1 MAVPEPAV
9 LGASEWASYLGIR
22 RFGLVALH
30 GAMLSCKIGKMVDS
44 RQPVALTTIAGTEGD
59 AEPSSEVR
67 RVETID
73 RPRIL
78 RIFTWLRGPNT
89 EGAWLTVTDD
99 RGTVQFEGPLSVE
112 GDVEIPLC
120 HAHHVERVRV
130 LLETVRWHRQ
140 ADVCLSEG
148 LTEYVFV

>member
-1 MAVPEPAV
+1 
-9 LGASEWASYLGIR
+9 
-22 RFGLVALH
+22 
-30 GAMLSCKIGKMVDS
+30 MLSCKIGKMVDS

>member
-1 MAVPEPAV
+1 
-9 LGASEWASYLGIR
+9 
-22 RFGLVALH
+22 
-30 GAMLSCKIGKMVDS
+30 MVDS
-44 RQPVALTTIAGTEGD
+44 RQPAAFPTIAGDGAD
-59 AEPSSEVR
+59 DEPSSEVR

-73 RPRIL
+73 PLRIL

-99 RGTVQFEGPLSVE
+99 HGAVQFEGPLSVE
-112 GDVEIPLC
+112 GDVEIPLR
-120 HAHHVERVRV
+120 HAGHVERVRV

-140 ADVCLSEG
+140 ADVCLSEN

>member
-1 MAVPEPAV
+1 
-9 LGASEWASYLGIR
+9 
-22 RFGLVALH
+22 
-30 GAMLSCKIGKMVDS
+30 MVDS
-44 RQPVALTTIAGTEGD
+44 PQPAAVPTVAGEGAD
-59 AEPSSEVR
+59 DEPSSEVR

-73 RPRIL
+73 RPRTL

-99 RGTVQFEGPLSVE
+99 HGGVQFEGPLSEE
-112 GDVEIPLC
+112 GDVEIPLR
-120 HAHHVERVRV
+120 HAGQVERVRV

-140 ADVCLSEG
+140 ADVCLGED